1 MLLGH
6 RTAESLLKRSRQ
18 VFSKLGLDD
27 FSRVHIQA
35 FGEEYLYGENAK
47 KYGSDGP
54 RETVMWL
61 AVEHKDKK
69 ALQLFSMEIAAAGTG
84 KCNLHGNDYCE
95 SK

>member
-1 MLLGH
+1 M
-6 RTAESLLKRSRQ
+6 
-18 VFSKLGLDD
+18 VD

-35 FGEEYLYGENAK
+35 FGEEYLYGENAR
-47 KYGSDGP
+47 KYGSNGP

-84 KCNLHGNDYCE
+84 EFKNCLLRFFFQIKLFCRRFHI
-95 SK
+95 

>member
-1 MLLGH
+1 MKRARKLFSTLGM
-6 RTAESLLKRSRQ
+6 
-18 VFSKLGLDD
+18 DD

-35 FGEEYLYGENAK
+35 FGEEYLYGKNAR
-47 KYGSDGP
+47 KYNNNEP

-84 KCNLHGNDYCE
+84 EYFYPVRCFIFNL
-95 SK
+95 